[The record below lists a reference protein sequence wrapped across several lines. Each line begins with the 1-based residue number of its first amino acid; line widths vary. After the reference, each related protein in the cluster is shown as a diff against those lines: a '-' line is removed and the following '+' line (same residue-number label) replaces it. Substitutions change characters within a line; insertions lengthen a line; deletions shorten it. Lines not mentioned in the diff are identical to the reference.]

1 MWFFSTRTLANE
13 IRRLA
18 FKMSGPP
25 YAFHVSLIRMESGML
40 VYSVTAGPA
49 VDADV
54 ASRRLTVTIN
64 GEVSS
69 TVDHPSDTTS
79 FGEISAPQDASVV
92 VSLTDI
98 DDAGNESQPT
108 FYEFVAKDT
117 IAPAQPGSLGVTL
130 VREG

>member
-1 MWFFSTRTLANE
+1 MWFFNNSPLVAQV
-13 IRRLA
+13 RRLA
-18 FKMSGPP
+18 FKMGGPP
-25 YAFHVSLIRMESGML
+25 HAFHVSLIALESGML

-54 ASRRLTVTIN
+54 SSRRLSVMVN

-69 TVDHPSDTTS
+69 TVDHPASATS
-79 FGEISAPQDASVV
+79 FGEISAPQDATVV
-92 VSLTDI
+92 VTLVDV
-98 DDAGNESQPT
+98 DDAGNESPPS

-130 VREG
+130 VREE